1 VPGHISPWVDEPT
14 LFLDKVTSIA
24 WLSQLCP
31 THVIEDGGLCQN
43 SRFDYIAVFTVRREW
58 IFLVTYKAIYKLTM
72 RFRTAL
78 SIYGIQHHWS
88 PPFISLVG
96 LRRMAFKKAWSQ
108 LLGLKDGQIIE
119 VHQFIFYTQDGLPYK
134 PGTVIGKIHDPFTR
148 KCSVLFGTYDT
159 LVDISFLYGSL
170 YSIYQIFVSMLWLH
184 E

>member
-1 VPGHISPWVDEPT
+1 
-14 LFLDKVTSIA
+14 
-24 WLSQLCP
+24 
-31 THVIEDGGLCQN
+31 
-43 SRFDYIAVFTVRREW
+43 
-58 IFLVTYKAIYKLTM
+58 
-72 RFRTAL
+72 
-78 SIYGIQHHWS
+78 
-88 PPFISLVG
+88 
-96 LRRMAFKKAWSQ
+96 MAFKKAWSQ

>member
-1 VPGHISPWVDEPT
+1 MTQPLVPNSCH
-14 LFLDKVTSIA
+14 
-24 WLSQLCP
+24 
-31 THVIEDGGLCQN
+31 EDGGLCQN
-43 SRFDYIAVFTVRREW
+43 SRFDYIAIFMVQREW
-58 IFLVTYKAIYKLTM
+58 IFLVTCKAIYKLTM

-134 PGTVIGKIHDPFTR
+134 LGTVIGKIHNPFTR
-148 KCSVLFGTYDT
+148 KCSVLFGY
-159 LVDISFLYGSL
+159 YGSL